1 MDLGWFGIV
10 GWFFTFFGLLG
21 NSWVIFII
29 ARRRRLQTTTN
40 WFILSLAV
48 ADLGVTCVNLPVSM
62 ICNVL
67 VDTCNKRVRL
77 ISADFFIEAS
87 IICLTAMIAERYIA
101 IVHSFKYVCF
111 LTSSR
116 TVVIIASCWKIPFLF
131 AICQTIIHL
140 GSSEHFVADLYKFGV
155 IYKMLFVLL
164 STIFLFVA
172 HLHILLIACKLSREM
187 KTLFKQVRFNI
198 GANSVRTMEVRNVGL
213 KTSTVKLVI
222 ILVIIFIS
230 CYGLGIHNIICVY
243 FNLCVPSKHE
253 ILAFRLL
260 NLANST
266 LNPLVY
272 AFLKDDIKR
281 DSKAFLCRRRKLKL
295 RPFQVHPE

>member
-1 MDLGWFGIV
+1 MHLDWFGIV

-29 ARRRRLQTTTN
+29 ARRRLQTTTK
-40 WFILSLAV
+40 WFIGGRSGWYLRESSA
-48 ADLGVTCVNLPVSM
+48 VSM
-62 ICNVL
+62 ICDVFVN
-67 VDTCNKRVRL
+67 TCNKRVRL

-87 IICLTAMIAERYIA
+87 IICLTAMIAERYIT
-101 IVHSFKYVCF
+101 IIHSFKCVRF

-116 TVVIIASCWKIPFLF
+116 TVVIIASCWTIPFLF

-140 GSSEHFVADLYKFGV
+140 GSSEHFVADMYKFGV
-155 IYKMLFVLL
+155 IYKMFFVLL

-187 KTLFKQVRFNI
+187 KSLFKQVRFNV
-198 GANSVRTMEVRNVGL
+198 GANSVRIMEDRNVGL
-213 KTSTVKLVI
+213 KTSTVRLVTK
-222 ILVIIFIS
+222 LVIIFIS

-253 ILAFRLL
+253 ILAFR
-260 NLANST
+260 
-266 LNPLVY
+266 
-272 AFLKDDIKR
+272 FLKMISREIQK
-281 DSKAFLCRRRKLKL
+281 LCSA
-295 RPFQVHPE
+295 VVGN

>member
-1 MDLGWFGIV
+1 MCF
-10 GWFFTFFGLLG
+10 
-21 NSWVIFII
+21 
-29 ARRRRLQTTTN
+29 
-40 WFILSLAV
+40 
-48 ADLGVTCVNLPVSM
+48 VN
-62 ICNVL
+62 
-67 VDTCNKRVRL
+67 TCNKRVRL

-87 IICLTAMIAERYIA
+87 IICLTAMIAERYIT
-101 IVHSFKYVCF
+101 IVHSFKYVRF

-116 TVVIIASCWKIPFLF
+116 TVVIIASCWTIPFLF

-155 IYKMLFVLL
+155 IYKMIFVLL

-213 KTSTVKLVI
+213 KTSTVRLVTKLVI
-222 ILVIIFIS
+222 IFLS

-243 FNLCVPSKHE
+243 LNLCVPSKHE
-253 ILAFRLL
+253 NLL
-260 NLANST
+260 VLIYSKLHSKSYDYLYKYNNTRSCL
-266 LNPLVY
+266 PLQSCNQKN
-272 AFLKDDIKR
+272 F
-281 DSKAFLCRRRKLKL
+281 F
-295 RPFQVHPE
+295 

>member
-1 MDLGWFGIV
+1 MSTLEEHLYLNV
-10 GWFFTFFGLLG
+10 KLL
-21 NSWVIFII
+21 SI
-29 ARRRRLQTTTN
+29 RR
-40 WFILSLAV
+40 V
-48 ADLGVTCVNLPVSM
+48 ADIFKRISLPHPNFYLKKSPASCLLKSVYQTFLLLST
-62 ICNVL
+62 L
-67 VDTCNKRVRL
+67 RVD
-77 ISADFFIEAS
+77 SDS
-87 IICLTAMIAERYIA
+87 CLTAMIAERYIA
-101 IVHSFKYVCF
+101 IVHSFKYVRF

-213 KTSTVKLVI
+213 KTSTVRLVTK
-222 ILVIIFIS
+222 LVIIFIS

-272 AFLKDDIKR
+272 AFLQDDIKR
-281 DSKAFLCRRRKLKL
+281 DSKALLCRRRKLKL